1 MKEVTMNDHN
11 PAAGRMLE
19 EIVDLSAGLG
29 ILLLPMSALM
39 APGLLLFFV
48 LPAALLALPFVL
60 LAALVL
66 PPVLLARKLFHKS
79 PV

>member
-1 MKEVTMNDHN
+1 VNDHN
-11 PAAGRMLE
+11 PDRRMLD

-29 ILLLPMSALM
+29 ILLLPMSTFL
-39 APGLLLFFV
+39 APGLLLFVV

-60 LAALVL
+60 LGALVL